1 MGSTKNS
8 TEFDSAASFLLPL
21 KGLVPIPPTSLP
33 LHFPAPHSFPPC
45 LSLQFCRS
53 EGSSL
58 HRDITLTS
66 QIQQE
71 CLISSVSF
79 SGLNY
84 CRQALSRQHQA
95 NIHHFPIQ
103 TVGAESTFPPSVTI
117 LLSLSPSLPVQ
128 ICLYTV
134 WISHL
139 LSALLDLILKES
151 NFALTQNSR
160 SKRQSPDFMA
170 FMGIR
175 HGMQNKPP
183 RRILL
188 VRKEGDYSE
197 PV

>member
-1 MGSTKNS
+1 MQC
-8 TEFDSAASFLLPL
+8 FLPPL
-21 KGLVPIPPTSLP
+21 KVLVPILPTSLP
-33 LHFPAPHSFPPC
+33 LHFPVHHSFPPC
-45 LSLQFCRS
+45 LSLQLCRS
-53 EGSSL
+53 EGNSL
-58 HRDITLTS
+58 HRDIMALTS
-66 QIQQE
+66 PIQSE
-71 CLISSVSF
+71 CLISSVSL

-95 NIHHFPIQ
+95 NIPSNTFLFKLWEQRACSHRD
-103 TVGAESTFPPSVTI
+103 STWYC
-117 LLSLSPSLPVQ
+117 LSTTLPVH

-134 WISHL
+134 CTTPRPPFSLSHL
-139 LSALLDLILKES
+139 LSTLLDLIPEES

-175 HGMQNKPP
+175 HGVQNKPA
-183 RRILL
+183 RGILL